1 MLDLGVCT
9 GSLKCLLFTVE
20 SLLTH
25 GGGENSVEAGR
36 VAESIARLWSR

>member
-9 GSLKCLLFTVE
+9 GSLKCLLLTVE

-25 GGGENSVEAGR
+25 GGGVASIEAGR
-36 VAESIARLWSR
+36 IAESIDRLWSR